1 MSIQCAWDH
10 EIDAVAPDGSGTTY
24 RLAHNHATGLSQPGA
39 APDTSYNALSMP
51 VESPDGRLVLWATDW
66 QSSLGEQIGAEQYER
81 TDVFI
86 VNVSSAAA
94 SSAMA
99 SSRK

>member
-1 MSIQCAWDH
+1 
-10 EIDAVAPDGSGTTY
+10 VASDGSGTTY

-39 APDTSYNALSMP
+39 GLATSYNALSMP
-51 VESPDGRLVLWATDW
+51 VESPDGKLVLWATDW

-86 VNVSSAAA
+86 VNVTSTSGPPAAI
-94 SSAMA
+94 SLT
-99 SSRK
+99 K